1 MSTGEAMQTIG
12 EKNAAI
18 LTRFRKL
25 FESNR
30 RQTDRHQCKEC
41 GKSVT
46 SETELRE
53 HEKTCKDSSG
63 QQRIR
68 SGMESSEADR

>member
-1 MSTGEAMQTIG
+1 MQAIG

-30 RQTDRHQCKEC
+30 QTYRHQCKEC

-68 SGMESSEADR
+68 SGMDASEVDRKSFS